1 MNVKFLNPFV
11 EAAAEVLKVEANAT
25 VERGSLSLAK
35 SALTTDDITVLIN
48 LVGQVQG
55 VVLYGMSIKTGMGL
69 VSRMMGQEFTD
80 FDGLAQS
87 GVAEIGNVVSGR
99 ATVKLAE
106 AGFHCTISTPTMIIG
121 NSVQIST
128 LDFPRIILP
137 LHTEFGDLVIHLA
150 IRESP
155 TGGVSDVSYV
165 PLIQNAVAKK

>member
-1 MNVKFLNPFV
+1 
-11 EAAAEVLKVEANAT
+11 
-25 VERGSLSLAK
+25 
-35 SALTTDDITVLIN
+35 
-48 LVGQVQG
+48 
-55 VVLYGMSIKTGMGL
+55 
-69 VSRMMGQEFTD
+69 
-80 FDGLAQS
+80 
-87 GVAEIGNVVSGR
+87 
-99 ATVKLAE
+99 
-106 AGFHCTISTPTMIIG
+106 MIIG

>member
-11 EAAAEVLKVEANAT
+11 EAAADVLRVEAGAT
-25 VERGSLSLAK
+25 IERGNLTLAK
-35 SALTTDDITVLIN
+35 SSLTTDDITVLIN

-55 VVLYGMSIKTGMGL
+55 VVLYGMSTKTGMGL
-69 VSRMMGQEFTD
+69 VSRMMGQEFTE
-80 FDGLAQS
+80 FDALAQS
-87 GVAEIGNVVSGR
+87 GVAEIGNVISGS

-106 AGFHCTISTPTMIIG
+106 AGFHSTISTPTMIIG

-150 IRESP
+150 IREAP
-155 TGGVSDVSYV
+155 AGTGDINYV
-165 PLIQNAVAKK
+165 PLIQGVVTKK